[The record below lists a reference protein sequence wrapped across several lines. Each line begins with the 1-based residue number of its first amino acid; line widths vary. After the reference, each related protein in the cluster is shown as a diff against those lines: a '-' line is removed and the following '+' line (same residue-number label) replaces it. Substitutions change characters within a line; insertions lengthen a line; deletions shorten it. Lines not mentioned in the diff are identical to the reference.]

1 MKDASVE
8 RFALS
13 RKTTATPVDFRWLES
28 SVVCC
33 LNLPDRCPRT
43 SLFNHHHNNKTNARA
58 RARRYFRADDRRT
71 ITTIFRYSSQPE
83 VIDGTAVIDIIFR
96 ISYHW

>member
-1 MKDASVE
+1 MTDASVE
-8 RFALS
+8 RLALS
-13 RKTTATPVDFRWLES
+13 RKTTPTPADLRWLES
-28 SVVCC
+28 SMACYS
-33 LNLPDRCPRT
+33 NPRNQCPRT

-58 RARRYFRADDRRT
+58 RLYFRADDRRT

-96 ISYHW
+96 ISYH